1 MDNKGGVMKGYL
13 FGLRTWVQF
22 INSYFNY
29 TYGDARCVL
38 CH

>member
-1 MDNKGGVMKGYL
+1 MIEAR
-13 FGLRTWVQF
+13 GLEPPTPAPKAWVQF
-22 INSYFNY
+22 INPYFNY